1 MNKNLLKT
9 PVKITEQSW
18 SGNDE
23 PLVSVFNWVFNHKDF
38 IRESIE
44 TILIQE
50 TTFPVEI
57 IIHDDASNDGSLEI
71 IKEYVFKYPQLFK
84 NVLQFENQWS
94 QGKSVMTSLFNK
106 PRGKYIALTHGDDYW
121 TDPLKLQ
128 KQVDFLEAND
138 DFAIC
143 GSLAKRIYDNPT
155 VETDVEGEAGVFEQK
170 DVAFFNFI
178 PTASVLFRRDALADY
193 PLWAKESP
201 IGDLPLFLI
210 CSNHGKIKMF
220 GEQMVVRR
228 IHAGGI
234 WGANINNHNSIKN
247 LLRSS
252 TMYHIAMDKF
262 SEEVNLVLKNSYLK
276 LIIKIIQHY
285 IKQHDFNKTEEY
297 LQILFQKGFNL
308 HQESDQLTRTIIK
321 KMISQEAEITK
332 LQLLNTKLME
342 STSYKLGRNIT
353 GFFKFLK
360 RT

>member
-1 MNKNLLKT
+1 MNR
-9 PVKITEQSW
+9 
-18 SGNDE
+18 
-23 PLVSVFNWVFNHKDF
+23 PLVSVCCITYNHSKF
-38 IRESIE
+38 IAECLKGFLSQITNFE
-44 TILIQE
+44 
-50 TTFPVEI
+50 VEYI
-57 IIHDDASNDGSLEI
+57 VHDDASTDDTQKI
-71 IKEYVFKYPQLFK
+71 IREAVGANSSFKLILRENNIKSTGQAIFPLLFK
-84 NVLQFENQWS
+84 EA
-94 QGKSVMTSLFNK
+94 QGE
-106 PRGKYIALTHGDDYW
+106 YIAMCEGDDYW

-143 GSLAKRIYDNPT
+143 GSLAKRIYDNPAI
-155 VETDVEGEAGVFEQK
+155 ETDVEGEAGVFEQK
-170 DVAFFNFI
+170 DVALFNFI

-193 PLWAKESP
+193 PQWAKESP

-228 IHAGGI
+228 IHSGGI

-262 SEEVNLVLKNSYLK
+262 SEDVNLVLKNSYLK
-276 LIIKIIQHY
+276 LIFKIIQLY
-285 IKQHDFNKTEEY
+285 IKQHDFNKAEEY